1 MSKSNLTIA
10 MDKNDKEKF
19 INLVDEL
26 GLNVST
32 AINMFVKQSIR
43 ENALPL
49 NLKIN
54 NIEKISEDIMNEYDE
69 DLGSFQSDIRK
80 YRELGALD

>member
-54 NIEKISEDIMNEYDE
+54 NISK
-69 DLGSFQSDIRK
+69 F
-80 YRELGALD
+80 

>member
-54 NIEKISEDIMNEYDE
+54 NIEEISEDIMNEYDE
-69 DLGSFQSDIRK
+69 AF
-80 YRELGALD
+80 RELSK

>member
-49 NLKIN
+49 NLKLN
-54 NIEKISEDIMNEYDE
+54 NTEKISEDIMNEYDE
-69 DLGSFQSDIRK
+69 AL
-80 YRELGALD
+80 RELSK

>member
-1 MSKSNLTIA
+1 MSKSNLTIS

-54 NIEKISEDIMNEYDE
+54 NVEKISEDIMNEYDE
-69 DLGSFQSDIRK
+69 AF
-80 YRELGALD
+80 RELSK

>member
-19 INLVDEL
+19 INLVDKL

-69 DLGSFQSDIRK
+69 AF
-80 YRELGALD
+80 RELSK

>member
-54 NIEKISEDIMNEYDE
+54 NIEKISEDIMNDYDE
-69 DLGSFQSDIRK
+69 AF
-80 YRELGALD
+80 RELSKWYT

>member
-1 MSKSNLTIA
+1 MSKSNLTIS

-19 INLVDEL
+19 LNLVDEL

-69 DLGSFQSDIRK
+69 AF
-80 YRELGALD
+80 RELSKWYT

>member
-1 MSKSNLTIA
+1 MSKSNLTIS

-19 INLVDEL
+19 VNLVDEL

-69 DLGSFQSDIRK
+69 AF
-80 YRELGALD
+80 RELSK

>member
-32 AINMFVKQSIR
+32 AINMFVKQLIR

-54 NIEKISEDIMNEYDE
+54 NIEKTSEDIMNEYDE
-69 DLGSFQSDIRK
+69 AF
-80 YRELGALD
+80 RELSK

>member
-10 MDKNDKEKF
+10 MDKNDKEK
-19 INLVDEL
+19 ILNLVDEL

-49 NLKIN
+49 NLKLN
-54 NIEKISEDIMNEYDE
+54 NTEKISEDIMNEYDE
-69 DLGSFQSDIRK
+69 AF
-80 YRELGALD
+80 RELSK

>member
-54 NIEKISEDIMNEYDE
+54 NTEKISEDIMNEYDE
-69 DLGSFQSDIRK
+69 AF
-80 YRELGALD
+80 RELSKWYT

>member
-54 NIEKISEDIMNEYDE
+54 NIEKITEDIMNEYDE
-69 DLGSFQSDIRK
+69 AF
-80 YRELGALD
+80 RELSKWYT

>member
-49 NLKIN
+49 NLKLN
-54 NIEKISEDIMNEYDE
+54 YTEKISEDIMNEYDE
-69 DLGSFQSDIRK
+69 AF
-80 YRELGALD
+80 RELSK

>member
-1 MSKSNLTIA
+1 MSKSNLTIS

-19 INLVDEL
+19 LNLVDEL

-54 NIEKISEDIMNEYDE
+54 NTEKISEDIMNEYDE
-69 DLGSFQSDIRK
+69 AF
-80 YRELGALD
+80 RELSKWYT

>member
-1 MSKSNLTIA
+1 MSKSNLTIS

-54 NIEKISEDIMNEYDE
+54 NTEKISEDIMNEYDE
-69 DLGSFQSDIRK
+69 AF
-80 YRELGALD
+80 RELSK

>member
-1 MSKSNLTIA
+1 

-19 INLVDEL
+19 TNLVDKL

-69 DLGSFQSDIRK
+69 AF
-80 YRELGALD
+80 RELSK

>member
-1 MSKSNLTIA
+1 MSKSNLTIS

-32 AINMFVKQSIR
+32 AINLFVKQSIR

-49 NLKIN
+49 NLKLN
-54 NIEKISEDIMNEYDE
+54 NTEKISENIMNEYDE
-69 DLGSFQSDIRK
+69 AF
-80 YRELGALD
+80 RELSK

>member
-10 MDKNDKEKF
+10 MDRNDKEKF

-69 DLGSFQSDIRK
+69 AF
-80 YRELGALD
+80 RELSKWYT

>member
-32 AINMFVKQSIR
+32 AINLFVKQSIR

-69 DLGSFQSDIRK
+69 AF
-80 YRELGALD
+80 RELSKWYT

>member
-69 DLGSFQSDIRK
+69 AFM
-80 YRELGALD
+80 ELSK

>member
-1 MSKSNLTIA
+1 MSKSNLTIS

-32 AINMFVKQSIR
+32 AINLFVKQSIR

-49 NLKIN
+49 NLKLN
-54 NIEKISEDIMNEYDE
+54 NTEKISEDIMNEYDE
-69 DLGSFQSDIRK
+69 AF
-80 YRELGALD
+80 RELSKWFMWV

>member
-1 MSKSNLTIA
+1 MSKSNLTIS

-19 INLVDEL
+19 LNLVDEL

-54 NIEKISEDIMNEYDE
+54 NIEKISEDIMNDYDE
-69 DLGSFQSDIRK
+69 AF
-80 YRELGALD
+80 RELSK

>member
-1 MSKSNLTIA
+1 MSKSNLTIS

-54 NIEKISEDIMNEYDE
+54 NIEKISEDIMNDYDE
-69 DLGSFQSDIRK
+69 AF
-80 YRELGALD
+80 RELSKWYT

>member
-1 MSKSNLTIA
+1 MSKSNLTIS
-10 MDKNDKEKF
+10 MDTNDKEKF

-49 NLKIN
+49 NLKLN
-54 NIEKISEDIMNEYDE
+54 NTEKISEDIMNEYDE
-69 DLGSFQSDIRK
+69 AF
-80 YRELGALD
+80 RELSK

>member
-54 NIEKISEDIMNEYDE
+54 NTEKISEDIMDEYDE
-69 DLGSFQSDIRK
+69 AF
-80 YRELGALD
+80 RELSK

>member
-49 NLKIN
+49 NLKLN
-54 NIEKISEDIMNEYDE
+54 NTEKISEDIMNEYDE
-69 DLGSFQSDIRK
+69 EF
-80 YRELGALD
+80 RELSK

>member
-1 MSKSNLTIA
+1 MSKSNSTIA
-10 MDKNDKEKF
+10 MDNNDKEKF

-69 DLGSFQSDIRK
+69 AF
-80 YRELGALD
+80 RELSK

>member
-43 ENALPL
+43 DNALPL

-69 DLGSFQSDIRK
+69 AF
-80 YRELGALD
+80 RELSK

>member
-1 MSKSNLTIA
+1 MSKSNLTIS

-54 NIEKISEDIMNEYDE
+54 NIEEISEDIMNEYDE
-69 DLGSFQSDIRK
+69 AF
-80 YRELGALD
+80 RELSK

>member
-1 MSKSNLTIA
+1 MSKSNLTIS

-19 INLVDEL
+19 LNLVDEL

-54 NIEKISEDIMNEYDE
+54 NTEKISEDIMNEYDE
-69 DLGSFQSDIRK
+69 AF
-80 YRELGALD
+80 RELSK

>member
-1 MSKSNLTIA
+1 
-10 MDKNDKEKF
+10 MDTNDKEKF

-49 NLKIN
+49 NLKLN
-54 NIEKISEDIMNEYDE
+54 YTEKISEDIMNEYDE
-69 DLGSFQSDIRK
+69 AF
-80 YRELGALD
+80 RELSK

>member
-1 MSKSNLTIA
+1 

-19 INLVDEL
+19 LNLVDEL

-69 DLGSFQSDIRK
+69 AF
-80 YRELGALD
+80 RELSK

>member
-1 MSKSNLTIA
+1 MSKSNLTIS

-19 INLVDEL
+19 LNLVDEL

-49 NLKIN
+49 NLKLN
-54 NIEKISEDIMNEYDE
+54 NTEKISEDIMNEYDE
-69 DLGSFQSDIRK
+69 AFRK
-80 YRELGALD
+80 LSKWYT

>member
-54 NIEKISEDIMNEYDE
+54 NIEKISEDIMNDYDE
-69 DLGSFQSDIRK
+69 AF
-80 YRELGALD
+80 RELSK

>member
-1 MSKSNLTIA
+1 MSKSNLTIS

-19 INLVDEL
+19 LNLVDEL

-69 DLGSFQSDIRK
+69 AL
-80 YRELGALD
+80 RELSK

>member
-69 DLGSFQSDIRK
+69 SF
-80 YRELGALD
+80 RELSK

>member
-10 MDKNDKEKF
+10 MYKNDKEKF

-69 DLGSFQSDIRK
+69 AF
-80 YRELGALD
+80 RELSK

>member
-32 AINMFVKQSIR
+32 AINLFVKQSIR

-49 NLKIN
+49 NLKLN
-54 NIEKISEDIMNEYDE
+54 NTEKISEDIMNEYDE
-69 DLGSFQSDIRK
+69 AF
-80 YRELGALD
+80 RELSK

>member
-1 MSKSNLTIA
+1 MSKSNLTIS

-49 NLKIN
+49 NLKLN
-54 NIEKISEDIMNEYDE
+54 NTEKISEDIMNEYDE
-69 DLGSFQSDIRK
+69 AFIKLSK
-80 YRELGALD
+80 